1 MLLKGNGFMFTRFIA
16 AIAFALVCWPL
27 HAADGKYDPLQ
38 VSKDAKPLSEPLDI
52 RDEKRGREIP
62 IRVYRVESV
71 TNAPVVLFSHGLGGT
86 RDMSKYLGEHW
97 SMRGYVVVCLQH
109 PGSDDSVWRDA
120 PLRERMQAMRDAAS
134 AENLKLRVQDVHA
147 VLDQLEKWNATK
159 DHPLSSA
166 MSLNRVGMS
175 GHSFGAQ
182 TTQAVAG
189 QWMPL
194 VKQEWTD
201 PRVAAAVIMSPGSPP
216 VGAKKSFGD
225 VSLPWLLMTGTEDV
239 SPIGGQTV
247 ESRRAVFP
255 ALPAGD
261 KYELVLDKARH
272 SVFTDRE
279 LPREQRNPN
288 HHRAILSLSTA
299 FWDAYIK
306 QDPAAKA
313 WLTGDGPK
321 SVLEEQDIWQKR

>member
-1 MLLKGNGFMFTRFIA
+1 
-16 AIAFALVCWPL
+16 
-27 HAADGKYDPLQ
+27 
-38 VSKDAKPLSEPLDI
+38 
-52 RDEKRGREIP
+52 
-62 IRVYRVESV
+62 
-71 TNAPVVLFSHGLGGT
+71 
-86 RDMSKYLGEHW
+86 
-97 SMRGYVVVCLQH
+97 
-109 PGSDDSVWRDA
+109 
-120 PLRERMQAMRDAAS
+120 
-134 AENLKLRVQDVHA
+134 
-147 VLDQLEKWNATK
+147 
-159 DHPLSSA
+159 
-166 MSLNRVGMS
+166 MSLKRVGMS

-239 SPIGGQTV
+239 SPIGGQSV

-255 ALPAGD
+255 ALPPGD